1 MKKALVVLLIFSLSI
16 SAGAE
21 HLMGGK
27 FSYKKINANTIEFTL
42 ELERDCASTGAAFE
56 NPLRVGLYA
65 SSTNLLLSSILLS
78 SVQNTKY
85 NYSSNCGQ
93 IISCKEIGRFVGT
106 LNTSNISRNN
116 IGYYLNW
123 ERCCMNSNNIN
134 LFDPTNT
141 PYSAIIDLPSRL
153 FDSTQINFN
162 SPRTNNVFNPI
173 ICVNKLFK
181 YKLNYTDSDGDSI
194 AFRFIQPI
202 IGGYTS
208 YIDPGQNTGPKP
220 YDLVTYILG
229 YDKYNFIDATDTPRL
244 NPLTGEISF
253 TPTAIGSY
261 VFGYA
266 VDEFRNG
273 QLIGTVYHQSLLK
286 TNICDSIII
295 EQPQDQ
301 YVNINDKALFRVR
314 HNLSNVNYQWQVSSF
329 NMAFSNMQGET
340 RDSLVFNQVIPSL
353 FLNKYRCAIDNGK
366 CIEYSYN
373 VSLKNLSIG
382 INNFN
387 KVKINVYPNPS
398 KGLVTLSAGNYNCI
412 GVYSLDGKL
421 IIRSN
426 LKNAIDISAL
436 ENGIYIIRAEDEKG
450 QTYYAKVI
458 KSE

>member
-1 MKKALVVLLIFSLSI
+1 
-16 SAGAE
+16 
-21 HLMGGK
+21 MGGK
-27 FSYKKINANTIEFTL
+27 FSYKKIDANTVEFTL
-42 ELERDCASTGAAFE
+42 ELERDCSSGAVFE

-65 SSTNLLLSSILLS
+65 SSTNLLLSSILLNR
-78 SVQNTKY
+78 VKITKY

-93 IISCKEIGRFVGT
+93 MISCKEIGTFVGT

-123 ERCCMNSNNIN
+123 ERCCMNLNNIN

-141 PYSAIIDLPSRL
+141 PYAAIIDLPSGL
-153 FDSTQINFN
+153 FDSTQITFN

-181 YKLNYTDSDGDSI
+181 YKLIYFDSDGDSI

-208 YIDPGQNTGPKP
+208 YTNPGQNTGPRP

-229 YDKYNFIDATDTPRL
+229 YDKYNFIDAIDTPYL
-244 NPLTGEISF
+244 NPHTGEISF

-286 TNICDSIII
+286 TTICDSIII

-301 YVNINDKALFRVR
+301 YVNINDKAVFRVR
-314 HNLSNVNYQWQVSSF
+314 HNLSNVNYQWQVSTS
-329 NMAFSNMQGET
+329 NMAFSNIQGET

-366 CIEYSYN
+366 CIEYSYD
-373 VSLKNLSIG
+373 VSLKNLSVG

-387 KVKINVYPNPS
+387 EQKINVYPNPS
-398 KGLVTLSAGNYNCI
+398 NGLVTLSTENYNWI
-412 GVYSLDGKL
+412 GVYSLDGKQIL
-421 IIRSN
+421 RSEF
-426 LKNAIDISAL
+426 KNTIDISSL
-436 ENGIYIIRAEDEKG
+436 ENGIYIIRAEDLND
-450 QTYYAKVI
+450 QIYFAKVI